1 MSDIIRIIAK
11 LLSSTCFLFIFFYSM
26 FLQYKFKGYSN
37 KEIVKKMFL
46 STFLFIIFVILLSIT
61 VFICIRYLYEK

>member
-1 MSDIIRIIAK
+1 MNDLIRIIAE
-11 LLSSTCFLFIFFYSM
+11 LLSSTCALFIFFYDM

-37 KEIVKKMFL
+37 KEIVKKIFL
-46 STFLFIIFVILLSIT
+46 RTFFFIIFVILLSIT